1 MDIKDIFKELGYD
14 ITARQ
19 NFIQYIH
26 EWQSWYKGKVEHFHN
41 YKIYNGVQKINR
53 ERYSLQLAKYLSEKM
68 ADFLFNEKVKINLGE
83 EKSNDILNEILE
95 DNDFNLLMNRGI
107 EKAFSMGT
115 GCVVFDIDNITI
127 SDKGNILDYNKS
139 KIKLNYIN
147 AENIFPLT
155 WDDRGIHE
163 IGIVE
168 YKAIGDGNKLCILKL
183 HTKNQKGNYIIT
195 SYRFFV
201 DKNNNYT
208 EDNTVAE
215 PYIKVFD
222 TKSDLPWFFIIT
234 PNIENNIDIYS
245 PFGISIFANALDV
258 LKGIDITYDSFVNE
272 IQLGRKRLFASKD
285 ILRFDSTTGQQEFVF
300 DPEDIVFHIL
310 GEPMSGG
317 DKEAGK
323 YIQEING
330 KLRVEE
336 HISELDMHFKLLGA
350 KTGFGSA
357 YLTFDETSM
366 APKTATEVISENSE
380 LYNMIRKHTQ
390 LLEARIRGMIYTIEH
405 IGHLTGKFDLNTED
419 IFIDFDDSI
428 LQSKKDERNEDRQDL
443 AQDTLS
449 RIDYYAK
456 WRNVDEETARE
467 KIAEIDNEKPANERI
482 SFFSGEVD

>member
-1 MDIKDIFKELGYD
+1 MDIRGVFKELGYD
-14 ITARQ
+14 ITARE
-19 NFIQYIH
+19 NFLPYIR
-26 EWQSWYKGKVEHFHN
+26 EWQEWYKGKVASFHN
-41 YKIYNGVQKINR
+41 YNVYNGVHKIKV
-53 ERYSLQLAKYLSEKM
+53 ERYGLQLAKYISEKM

-95 DNDFNLLMNRGI
+95 DNDFNVFMNRGI

-115 GCVVFDIDNITI
+115 GCVVFDIANITL
-127 SDKGNILDYNKS
+127 SNKGNILNYDNA
-139 KIKLNYIN
+139 KIKMNFIN
-147 AENIFPLT
+147 ADNIFPLT
-155 WDDRGIHE
+155 WDDRGIKE

-168 YKAIGDGNKLCILKL
+168 YKAISDGNKLCILKT
-183 HTKNQKGNYIIT
+183 HTLNKQGNYVIT

-201 DKNNNYT
+201 DKNNNYM
-208 EDNTVAE
+208 EDTTVAE
-215 PYIKVFD
+215 PYVKQFD
-222 TKSDLPWFFIIT
+222 TKSSLPWFFPIM

-245 PFGISIFANALDV
+245 PFGISIFANSIDV
-258 LKGIDITYDSFVNE
+258 LKGIDIAYDSFVNE

-285 ILRFDSTTGQQEFVF
+285 ILRFDTTTGHQEFVF
-300 DPEDIVFHIL
+300 DPQDIVFHIL

-330 KLRVEE
+330 KLRIDE
-336 HISELDMHFKLLGA
+336 HIATLNTNFKLLGA
-350 KTGFGSA
+350 KTGFGSS
-357 YLTFDETSM
+357 YLTFDEKSL

-380 LYNMIRKHTQ
+380 LYNMIRKHIQ
-390 LLEARIRGMIYTIEH
+390 LLDARIRDMIYAIQH
-405 IGHLTGKFDLNTED
+405 IGHITGKFDLNTDD

-456 WRNVDEETARE
+456 WRNVDEETAKE